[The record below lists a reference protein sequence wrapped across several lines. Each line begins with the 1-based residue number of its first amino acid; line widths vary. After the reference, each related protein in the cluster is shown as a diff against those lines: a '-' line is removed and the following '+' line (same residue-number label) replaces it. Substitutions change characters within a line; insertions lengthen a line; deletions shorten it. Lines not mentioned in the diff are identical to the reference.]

1 MSAQLRF
8 PRDEQATRLRG
19 IGLFSGCTKSELR
32 DIASLQSDYAAEE
45 SDVLTEQGSQG
56 DDFFI
61 IVSGKANV
69 IRNGVRVA
77 QLGPGEFF
85 GEMAPLDGGPR
96 TATVVADTEMQLSVL
111 SGRDFSLLLASFPT
125 VARKILTEM
134 SARIRRANEV
144 IAGNRQTETGLAV
157 KAR

>member
-8 PRDEQATRLRG
+8 PRDEQATQLRG
-19 IGLFSGCTKSELR
+19 IDLFSGCTKSELR
-32 DIASLQSDYAAEE
+32 DIASLQSDYVAEE

-61 IVSGKANV
+61 IVSGRANV

-77 QLGPGEFF
+77 QLGPGDFF

-96 TATVVADTEMQLSVL
+96 TATVVADTEMQLSIL

-125 VARKILTEM
+125 VSRKILVEM
-134 SARIRRANEV
+134 SARIRRANKV
-144 IAGNRQTETGLAV
+144 IADNRQAEVDLAV
-157 KAR
+157 KAS